1 MENSPKRTE
10 VLVGFFVFLGL
21 ALLGT
26 LIMQFGRFTDRFRG
40 VYKVTVSFEDASGLI
55 KGSQVRMAGAK
66 VGQVVGEPQ
75 LTPEGTIV
83 VEIGIRDDTPKLD
96 KNTSF
101 QIASLSILGDKAI
114 TITPPPPEERAGKYL
129 EDGDHVHGGEPGGLD
144 ALQSDAQ
151 AIAMDVAAFFS
162 EGRETLDKVDGALE
176 ELQTAAGK
184 LSSSIDR
191 INTGLLSEEN
201 VENVSGAIADLR
213 GTTANIKEASG
224 EFQPLL
230 VDAKRAIASF
240 DQAAEAAQGTFAQ
253 ASSEISKLGPA
264 LERVPAAVDSLAGVA
279 DDARETLQSVQS
291 SDGLLGTLAY
301 DREVKNDAKDFLRN
315 LRQYGILRYR
325 DESTFDERDPRNR
338 FRGRR
343 R

>member
-10 VLVGFFVFLGL
+10 ILVGFFVFLGL

-40 VYKVTVSFEDASGLI
+40 VYRVSIAFEDASGLI

-66 VGQVVGEPQ
+66 VGQVVKEPQ
-75 LTPEGTIV
+75 LTSEGTIV
-83 VEIGIRDDTPKLD
+83 VDICIRDDAPKLD

-101 QIASLSILGDKAI
+101 QIDTLSILGDKFI
-114 TITPPPPEERAGKYL
+114 KITPPPPEERAGKHL
-129 EDGDHVHGGEPGGLD
+129 AEGDHVQGGEPIGLD

-151 AIAMDVAAFFS
+151 VIAMNAAGFLA
-162 EGRETLDKVDGALE
+162 EGRETLHKVDGALE
-176 ELQTAAGK
+176 DMRKMAGQ
-184 LSSSIDR
+184 LSVSIDR
-191 INTGLLSEEN
+191 INTGLLTEEN
-201 VENVSGAIADLR
+201 VENISVAIADLR
-213 GTTANIKEASG
+213 GTTTNIKQAST

-253 ASSEISKLGPA
+253 ASSEISRLGPA
-264 LERVPAAVDSLAGVA
+264 LEKVPEAVDSLAGVA
-279 DDARETLQSVQS
+279 DDARETLKSVQS
-291 SDGLLGTLAY
+291 SEGLLGTLAY
-301 DREVKNDAKDFLRN
+301 DREVKDDAKDFLRN